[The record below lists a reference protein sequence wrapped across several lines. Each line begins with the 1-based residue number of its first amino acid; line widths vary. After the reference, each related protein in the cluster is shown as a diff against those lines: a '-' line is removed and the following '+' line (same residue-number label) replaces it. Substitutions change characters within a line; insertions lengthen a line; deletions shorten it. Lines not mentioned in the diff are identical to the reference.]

1 MTNICITIQGLIQK
15 QRVDIDGENSA
26 QISIAA
32 KNIVTHD
39 DLELWLWG
47 PNKLYAILI
56 LQKTRVALFEFI
68 YDIRLNLGM
77 PKLVCPGLVYRCW
90 K

>member
-39 DLELWLWG
+39 GLEL
-47 PNKLYAILI
+47 
-56 LQKTRVALFEFI
+56 
-68 YDIRLNLGM
+68 
-77 PKLVCPGLVYRCW
+77 
-90 K
+90 